1 MKTLATLLGLTLI
14 LGTFPGLGEAEEAA
28 EAPAEAPKIEEAAEA
43 AEAPA
48 EAEEAPPPFTLSAL
62 ADDTPETLRLKDA
75 LRLLK
80 HAQVTNKVLQG
91 CAAEPAAAK
100 ALNNFLGRNGKT
112 LAQVMDVIKKNG
124 GITPEIKVLIDQE
137 VADES
142 AALLEKADCRTL
154 ADLVAKNTRDIYKAP
169 DLAEDYRL
177 IKN

>member
-14 LGTFPGLGEAEEAA
+14 LGIFPGLGEAEEAA
-28 EAPAEAPKIEEAAEA
+28 IGPVEADEA
-43 AEAPA
+43 
-48 EAEEAPPPFTLSAL
+48 PFTLSARE
-62 ADDTPETLRLKDA
+62 DDALETLRLKAA

-80 HAQVTNKVLQG
+80 HAQVTNKVLQS

-112 LAQVMDVIKKNG
+112 LALVMEVIKKNG
-124 GITPEIKVLIDQE
+124 GLTPEIKVLIDKE
-137 VADES
+137 VAAES
-142 AALLEKADCRTL
+142 AVLLEKADCRAL